1 MDAPLEKEGALIQ
14 PGARM
19 EYMLAGRAI
28 VTIVGT
34 RSRFT
39 FKIRRAPQAPG
50 KLWVSVLSGT
60 DNADDG
66 SYRFLGTII
75 NDSTEYKPFFR
86 HSPKS
91 PVGIDAPS
99 VTAFVWAFK
108 NAEDP
113 RVAFYHSGKCGR
125 CGRRLTTPES
135 ITTGLGPVCAGREA
149 SGREGEEE
157 PAPRSPDTLDRSLR
171 RQMVLP
177 RVRAAASELSA
188 HLISIAN
195 KHHGEFA

>member
-1 MDAPLEKEGALIQ
+1 MEALIQ
-14 PGARM
+14 PGMRM
-19 EYMLAGRAI
+19 RYLLAGRSI
-28 VTIVGT
+28 VTIVGK

-39 FKIRRAPQAPG
+39 FKIKSAPKAPG
-50 KLWVSVLSGT
+50 KLWVSVLSGAE
-60 DNADDG
+60 NADDK

-99 VTAFVWAFK
+99 VQAFVWAFK

-113 RVAFYHSGKCGR
+113 RVLFYHSGKCGR

-149 SGREGEEE
+149 SGREASGREGEEE
-157 PAPRSPDTLDRSLR
+157 PAPRRPDALDRSLR
-171 RQMVLP
+171 RQMILP
-177 RVRAAASELSA
+177 SVRAAASALSS
-188 HLISIAN
+188 HSISIAG